1 MKINFLPKVDLLGLK
16 AMRFD
21 DDLSRTCRFPVADQF
36 DHAHMENQV
45 IEGFGGPIS
54 GNRENFFLVREGNFR
69 GKMDTVGQVENK
81 TDFKGFP
88 CEMILV
94 GIKGKPGIF
103 FPKI

>member
-1 MKINFLPKVDLLGLK
+1 
-16 AMRFD
+16 
-21 DDLSRTCRFPVADQF
+21 
-36 DHAHMENQV
+36 
-45 IEGFGGPIS
+45 
-54 GNRENFFLVREGNFR
+54 
-69 GKMDTVGQVENK
+69 MDTVGQVENK